1 MYRALSTWLWNR
13 PVQSGYYYSTLT
25 KAGMGGEGRR
35 MARTGRKLASEQ
47 DEVLGFRAPG
57 TPEPLAGAPGLLAF
71 GVTRLAPPALA
82 SKQMMP
88 IRTEVYSFNISG
100 PGWLGGVR
108 RYWDRV
114 VSSAL
119 RPCPD

>member
-1 MYRALSTWLWNR
+1 MEPPGPVWVLLQYANEGGDGRGR
-13 PVQSGYYYSTLT
+13 P
-25 KAGMGGEGRR
+25 KD
-35 MARTGRKLASEQ
+35 ARTGRKLASEQ

-57 TPEPLAGAPGLLAF
+57 TPEPLAGAPGLAAF

-108 RYWDRV
+108 RY
-114 VSSAL
+114 
-119 RPCPD
+119 